1 MSADSTTSDAG
12 KAGAATGIDQTIDT
26 AQHALRESLTAAE
39 RRLTE
44 AAKTAERVIRDS
56 IEAIKAQTQAYSG
69 PASQTVDE
77 AQRYVVERVK
87 ERPVTATLAGLGVG
101 FLLGLL
107 LSSRGRCSSD
117 ESCWR

>member
-1 MSADSTTSDAG
+1 MSAESTAPDAG
-12 KAGAATGIDQTIDT
+12 KGGPANGIDQTVET
-26 AQHALRESLTAAE
+26 AQRALKESLAAAE

-44 AAKTAERVIRDS
+44 AAKTAERVIKDS

-107 LSSRGRCSSD
+107 LSSRGR
-117 ESCWR
+117 

>member
-1 MSADSTTSDAG
+1 MSADTTAHDADEG
-12 KAGAATGIDQTIDT
+12 SPTGIDQTVES
-26 AQHALRESLTAAE
+26 AQRALKDSLAAAE

-44 AAKTAERVIRDS
+44 AARSAERVIRDS
-56 IEAIKAQTQAYSG
+56 IEAIKAQTRAYAG
-69 PASQTVDE
+69 PAGQSMDE

-107 LSSRGRCSSD
+107 LSSRGR
-117 ESCWR
+117 